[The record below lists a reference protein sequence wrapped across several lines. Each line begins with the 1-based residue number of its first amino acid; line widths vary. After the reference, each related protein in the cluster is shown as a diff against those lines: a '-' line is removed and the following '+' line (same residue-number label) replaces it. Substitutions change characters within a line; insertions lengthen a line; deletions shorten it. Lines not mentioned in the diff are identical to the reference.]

1 VLNLL
6 RHIVQKVNA
15 AGDLKNTFQVLVEQ
29 TCQAMQADICSVYL
43 VDDEQK
49 HLNLVASQG
58 LNKAII
64 GKASLTLEQ
73 GIVGQVYQKEEFIN
87 TDDASSHEAFHPLA
101 NSGEE
106 GAKAFL
112 GVPLIHHRQVLG
124 VLVLQQFSRRKFTEE
139 DISFLITLSA
149 QLAGIIVNAENRA
162 NISEAIKSS
171 TYAEF
176 NVVAAIPGIAIASG
190 WVVTA
195 PGILEKIPDRPCS
208 DIDAEIQTLRQAL
221 KKARQE
227 FRDMRKN
234 LEHELPK
241 QQLALFG
248 AFEAMLSHNS
258 LGRKIERRITR
269 DQIWAPA
276 ALRHTIEESV
286 QQFYELEDDYLQ
298 ERAADVLDLGRRVL
312 SHLQKH
318 KLRKKTYTKNI
329 ILIAENL
336 TSAMI
341 AEVPP
346 SRLKGIISLQGS
358 TTSHA
363 AIVARSMGIPALMG
377 IRDCPLDL
385 LENRQLVLD
394 GYGKKLLVSPSRKVI
409 TEFRTRQAKEELF
422 LGKISQSSGRRVHT
436 KTKDGH
442 KIQLLLNVSPF
453 DTYHLENSIRVD
465 GVGLYRTEYL
475 FMQSKSF
482 PGEQEQYEEYRKVL
496 AAFPN
501 QPVVLR
507 TLDAGGDK
515 HLPYFPI
522 KEDNPFL
529 GWRGIRISLD
539 HPEIFITQLR
549 AMLRANID
557 HGNLHISLPMISTL
571 NEIDQSMDLLHQV
584 YDEIRFEEG
593 VTKKRLPFPKV
604 GAVIE
609 VPSAVYLIRQIVK
622 RVDFISIGSNDL
634 TQYLFATDR
643 NNTRVSYL
651 YNAFHPAIL
660 LAFSEICDA
669 AHQAKTPVHI
679 CGEIAGNPL
688 ATILLL
694 AMGMNAFSMN
704 IRTVPKIRQIV
715 RSFTYKD
722 ANKVLSKVLSLETS
736 FEVQSYLK
744 KVMEQHKLIE
754 LVNPAPKET

>member
-1 VLNLL
+1 MLNLL

-15 AGDLKNTFQVLVEQ
+15 AGDLQNTFQVLVEQ

-49 HLNLVASQG
+49 HLSLVASQG

-64 GKASLTLEQ
+64 GKATLTLEQ

-124 VLVLQQFSRRKFTEE
+124 VLVLQQFSRRKFTED

-171 TYAEF
+171 TNAEF

-208 DIDAEIQTLRQAL
+208 DVDAEIQTLRQAL

-234 LEHELPK
+234 LEHDLPK
-241 QQLALFG
+241 QQLALFS

-298 ERAADVLDLGRRVL
+298 ERAVDILDLGRRVL
-312 SHLQKH
+312 AHLQKH

-346 SRLKGIISLQGS
+346 ARLKGIISLQGS

-394 GYGKKLLVSPSRKVI
+394 GYGKKLLVSPSRKI
-409 TEFRTRQAKEELF
+409 IAEFRTRQAKEELF
-422 LGKISQSSGRRVHT
+422 LGKISQSSGKRVHT

-453 DTYHLENSIRVD
+453 DTEHLENSIRVD

-496 AAFPN
+496 ATFPN

-522 KEDNPFL
+522 TEDNPFL

-571 NEIDQSMDLLHQV
+571 NEIDQSMELLHQV
-584 YDEIRFEEG
+584 YDEVRSEEG
-593 VTKKRLPFPKV
+593 ITKKRLPFPKV

-704 IRTVPKIRQIV
+704 IRTIPKIRQIV

-722 ANKVLSKVLSLETS
+722 ANKVLSKV
-736 FEVQSYLK
+736 
-744 KVMEQHKLIE
+744 
-754 LVNPAPKET
+754 